1 MESHELKK
9 MAKDAAILYI
19 VGYLTLII
27 GIGLILVTIAF
38 VFHIVVTVEYGK
50 NKKNKSVTDNTIW
63 ILLIV
68 GFFIS
73 IVPVV
78 ALFMVANSKY
88 EDIKNK
94 KNVAR
99 ETTQN
104 NMPAEN
110 ITKLRKLK
118 ELLDLGIITQEE
130 FEKKKMELL
139 ALNSN
144 FGLAHIK
151 KSPSEDFDLDQ
162 EVEIKMTD
170 AEIKKL
176 FEIVRVPNG
185 LVITKYKG
193 EATDVRIPS
202 IYKGYKIIEI
212 IEGAFSDFLKKVAF
226 LKKLTKPLTCKKTR
240 AKIFFDSNIE
250 KVTMPSTLEKIGG
263 GAFWGCKNLKKVT
276 LNEGLKEI
284 EQVAFAGAGI
294 EEITI
299 PTTVEEIGERA
310 FNFCDKLRSIE
321 CKLKKSYVEANKSK
335 FEGLLEQKS
344 KINWLNG

>member
-1 MESHELKK
+1 
-9 MAKDAAILYI
+9 
-19 VGYLTLII
+19 
-27 GIGLILVTIAF
+27 
-38 VFHIVVTVEYGK
+38 
-50 NKKNKSVTDNTIW
+50 
-63 ILLIV
+63 
-68 GFFIS
+68 
-73 IVPVV
+73 
-78 ALFMVANSKY
+78 
-88 EDIKNK
+88 
-94 KNVAR
+94 
-99 ETTQN
+99 
-104 NMPAEN
+104 
-110 ITKLRKLK
+110 
-118 ELLDLGIITQEE
+118 
-130 FEKKKMELL
+130 
-139 ALNSN
+139 
-144 FGLAHIK
+144 
-151 KSPSEDFDLDQ
+151 
-162 EVEIKMTD
+162 MTD

-212 IEGAFSDFLKKVAF
+212 IEGAFSDFLKEVAF

-294 EEITI
+294 EELRM
-299 PTTVEEIGERA
+299 PSTVEEIGERA

-321 CKLKKSYVEANKSK
+321 CKLKKSYVQANESK
-335 FEGLLEQKS
+335 FRGLLEKES
-344 KINWLNG
+344 IINWVNG